1 MLIELF
7 GIARARAGR
16 DQVTVEAADLGGAL
30 RALAVACPELV
41 PEILADGRRLTDGY
55 LASLNGEGFVADEN
69 TPLGAEDTL
78 QILGAQA
85 GG

>member
-1 MLIELF
+1 MRIELF

-16 DQVTVEAADLGGAL
+16 DQVTVEGADLGAAL
-30 RALAVACPELV
+30 RALAAACPELV
-41 PEILADGRRLTDGY
+41 PEILADGGRLADGY
-55 LASLNGEGFVADEN
+55 LTSLNGEGFVTDQDM
-69 TPLGAEDTL
+69 PLSAEDTL